1 MTVTNSATGSSIN
14 VPTADQERLVIVG
27 ATGMVG
33 GYALRY
39 GLDHPAVGTVTAI
52 GRKKLGIS
60 HPKLREVLHQDFT
73 DCSALSEALSRQDA
87 AVYCLGTYTGAVTDA
102 ELRKTTVD
110 YTAEFARVL
119 RSSSPG
125 VAFSFLSGNG
135 ADPTGRSRIPF
146 ARYKGQ
152 AENALL
158 AAGFP
163 HVYIFRPAYIYPVE
177 PRREPNLTYRL
188 LRTMYPVFR
197 VLFPNQVIRADD
209 LARAMVDVAVRKTGE
224 PRTLVLE
231 NRDIRAVVKSHIA
244 PMGDSAANPS

>member
-14 VPTADQERLVIVG
+14 VPTADEERLVIVG

-52 GRKKLGIS
+52 GRKTLGIS
-60 HPKLREVLHQDFT
+60 HPKLKEVLHQDFT

-135 ADPTGRSRIPF
+135 ADPTGR
-146 ARYKGQ
+146 
-152 AENALL
+152 
-158 AAGFP
+158 
-163 HVYIFRPAYIYPVE
+163 
-177 PRREPNLTYRL
+177 
-188 LRTMYPVFR
+188 
-197 VLFPNQVIRADD
+197 
-209 LARAMVDVAVRKTGE
+209 
-224 PRTLVLE
+224 
-231 NRDIRAVVKSHIA
+231 KSHPLRA
-244 PMGDSAANPS
+244 PQGRGRERTPRGRVPPRLHLPTRVHLSRRTAEGTQFDLPPATDDVSGVSSAVPQPGHSVRRLGPSHGRCRGPKNRRAPNPGFGES

>member
-1 MTVTNSATGSSIN
+1 MTVTNSAAGSSMN
-14 VPTADQERLVIVG
+14 VPTADQEHLVIVG

-39 GLDHPAVGTVTAI
+39 ALDHPAVGTVTAI
-52 GRKKLGIS
+52 GRKKLGMS
-60 HPKLREVLHQDFT
+60 HPKLKEVLHQDFT

-135 ADPTGRSRIPF
+135 ADPTGHSRIPF
-146 ARYKGQ
+146 ARYKGE

-177 PRREPNLTYRL
+177 PRKEPNLTYRL
-188 LRTMYPVFR
+188 LRTIYPLFR
-197 VLFPNQVIRADD
+197 LLFPNQVIRADD

-224 PRTLVLE
+224 RRTLVLE
-231 NRDIRAVVKSHIA
+231 NRDIRAMVKSHVV
-244 PMGDSAANPS
+244 P